1 VDVRQDWR
9 AALAASLDWHE
20 AHATFENAVAD
31 LAPAVRG
38 RRPNGFP
45 HSPWEI
51 LEHLRRTQADLLD
64 FCRNPNYRELEWPKD
79 YWPPSPEPP
88 TERAWDESV
97 AAYRHDRAQLQ
108 TLTTDS
114 SIDLLAQIPH
124 GSGQTY
130 LREVLLALDHAAYHV
145 GQLIDVRRLLGAW
158 K

>member
-1 VDVRQDWR
+1 VDVSQDWR

-38 RRPNGFP
+38 KRPNGFP